1 MRFFLLILL
10 SALLGCSSQG
20 VMKTSVSKDD
30 SDQVLFTID
39 DSPVT
44 AEEFVYVYKKNNINN
59 DSAFTRSDIEDYL
72 DLYVKFKLK
81 IQEAERR
88 GMDTTKVFQD
98 EFNTYKEQLKKPY
111 LTETKVAD
119 SLIQE
124 AYDRMKKEV
133 NASHILIKVSEN
145 ASSEDTL
152 KAFQKIDK
160 IRERAVSGEDFAELA
175 KEFSEDPS
183 AKTNGGNLGYFTS
196 FQMVYPFESA
206 AYTTAKGEVSEPVR
220 TRFGY
225 HIIKVIDQREAQG
238 TVEVSHIMIRI
249 KPNKQDSIASR
260 NKVFEIYEQATGG
273 VPWNELTSQFSQD
286 INTKEK
292 GGKLR
297 AFSVGQMPF
306 SFQEAAFALN
316 EIGEISDPFMT
327 PYGWHIVKLEGKSPL
342 KPMEDLKATIKSK
355 INRDSRAKLNKKVLI
370 NRLKSENG
378 YTDVSEISDLSDTY
392 FDSTLLSGNW
402 KRPVLSSTQNVV
414 LFNIEDQ
421 KYSLDN
427 FFEFAISKQKNNS
440 YQLKQYIQLLYDDF
454 VEEKVIAFE
463 DNQLEEKYID
473 YRMLVKEYREGILL
487 FQLMEEE
494 VWSKAVKDS
503 VGLNNFFLENKESY
517 QWKERIKATVY
528 NTSDPKILTGI
539 KNRLEQ
545 QKSLN
550 KDILDSLYNQES
562 SIALQ
567 VISGIYEKGQNE
579 LFDKLTGKRGA
590 YEFKD
595 GDRYN
600 LAIIEEVLPAGP
612 KELSETRGMVIS
624 GYQDQ
629 LEKFWVEQL
638 RTRYSVEMNEKGV
651 NKVYDALL

>member
-306 SFQEAAFALN
+306 SFQEAAFARN

-579 LFDKLTGKRGA
+579 LFDKLTGNRGA

>member
-306 SFQEAAFALN
+306 SFQEAAFARN

-579 LFDKLTGKRGA
+579 LFDKLTGKREA
-590 YEFKD
+590 YEIKD
-595 GDRYN
+595 GDR
-600 LAIIEEVLPAGP
+600 
-612 KELSETRGMVIS
+612 
-624 GYQDQ
+624 
-629 LEKFWVEQL
+629 
-638 RTRYSVEMNEKGV
+638 
-651 NKVYDALL
+651 